1 MAIETRRFSSRDL
14 VNIEEGEI
22 SREVFVND
30 EIYKQELEQIFTRTW
45 LFVGHES
52 QVPNPDDYFVSSMG
66 EESVLLTRD
75 KQNNIHVLL
84 NTCRHRGMKVCRY
97 DEGNVPV
104 FSCPYHGWS
113 YSTDGN
119 LVKVPGQLLGVPH
132 YNDMYQAQLDKQKW
146 GLIQPPHVVN
156 YKGSIWANW
165 DPDAPSF
172 EEYLGNMKLYLDLLL
187 DHRDGS
193 PGGSEVIGG
202 VLKWRFPANW
212 KFSVENFTPDG
223 LHTISHRSVEMVGIG
238 PGGPGQTRAGDQ
250 ISAHRTF
257 DTIYFPEGHGVGVT
271 RVPHMADESDFRAF
285 PEFNAPT
292 GPVDNIEAAREYYAG
307 LVEKRRKNLAGKTVV
322 GPFSI
327 GSVFPNMTFH
337 SNTWPRSIAVWQPR
351 GPSMTE
357 CWRWLLVDK
366 DAPQEIKDLARHHF
380 MRYSGPAGMTEQDD
394 MENWNYATAASRG
407 TIARRYPYNYQ
418 SGLGLQHQ
426 DPGLPE
432 ALITTGGN
440 SEQNQMRFYLSWAR
454 FMDADSWDD
463 IHNSRP
469 QFWP

>member
-238 PGGPGQTRAGDQ
+238 PGGPGQTRAGD
-250 ISAHRTF
+250 
-257 DTIYFPEGHGVGVT
+257 
-271 RVPHMADESDFRAF
+271 
-285 PEFNAPT
+285 
-292 GPVDNIEAAREYYAG
+292 
-307 LVEKRRKNLAGKTVV
+307 
-322 GPFSI
+322 
-327 GSVFPNMTFH
+327 
-337 SNTWPRSIAVWQPR
+337 
-351 GPSMTE
+351 
-357 CWRWLLVDK
+357 
-366 DAPQEIKDLARHHF
+366 
-380 MRYSGPAGMTEQDD
+380 
-394 MENWNYATAASRG
+394 
-407 TIARRYPYNYQ
+407 
-418 SGLGLQHQ
+418 
-426 DPGLPE
+426 
-432 ALITTGGN
+432 
-440 SEQNQMRFYLSWAR
+440 
-454 FMDADSWDD
+454 
-463 IHNSRP
+463 
-469 QFWP
+469 